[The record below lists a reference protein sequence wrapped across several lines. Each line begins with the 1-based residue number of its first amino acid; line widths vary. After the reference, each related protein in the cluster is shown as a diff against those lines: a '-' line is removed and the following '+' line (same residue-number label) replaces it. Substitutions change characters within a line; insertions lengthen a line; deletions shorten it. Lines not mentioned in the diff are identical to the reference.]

1 MELQFIEFEQ
11 GPREQ
16 TTDRIHVT
24 ITRRGEIFLNRR
36 ALEALG
42 EPDSVALL
50 YDQRHS
56 TIGIRRV
63 PLSQKNGFRLRPKQ
77 KEGAGRVIYAANF
90 CRHFH
95 ISPGETYCFLDAAV
109 NKDGILVLN
118 FHAAAP
124 VRRK

>member
-42 EPDSVALL
+42 EPDSVALKL
-50 YDQRHS
+50 LGEDFPFL
-56 TIGIRRV
+56 
-63 PLSQKNGFRLRPKQ
+63 PLFWTQCLSHRYRPLLL
-77 KEGAGRVIYAANF
+77 
-90 CRHFH
+90 
-95 ISPGETYCFLDAAV
+95 S
-109 NKDGILVLN
+109 DGSDGTV
-118 FHAAAP
+118 A
-124 VRRK
+124 